1 MRIEGQLERLIGAG
15 ASALFR
21 DACRLADDGLGL
33 ESQGTLVWHCA
44 REIESAIREALG
56 PVAPI
61 DAVANKKRIHAAEIE
76 AIIKELDLD
85 TADPAIAWW
94 NARALAGLAHRASLG
109 PPRPFAP
116 ADWRTFLTAL
126 ELILGAFETRYLRM
140 IATLDDLLAMT
151 PAKAG
156 KRTRKLLC
164 SVPPTGQANALKHF
178 FERADATWLRVLPD
192 CILDDPPGREYA
204 IDQPGYF
211 RWPQWHASRYLAK
224 VAPVEPTLVHN
235 KVMKVLKSNPE
246 NPWIHID
253 FIAAAAH
260 FPLDQMAAWAEREAA
275 WVRAQTGLFMPLSR
289 DFGEAVKML
298 AAAGLTDA
306 SFAVGEAVLALGDGE
321 PRRHGEPSLR
331 AGEYEYGKALK
342 FIAETLTTLDAA
354 RTSTI
359 LIDLLDQAVAQAY
372 EETRDR
378 WSTLWRSSI
387 ADDGTNNSEHTLE
400 KLADALRDALERA
413 VTDRG
418 ALEALHGSLVAR
430 AGASAIFRRFAVHV
444 ATVGRDV
451 SPDLARATSLD
462 PATYTVDS
470 WVEAHR
476 LIEAIGPALDAR
488 GIDAIVVAVRAS
500 AVDASRRDE
509 LVAVLDGLRVGA
521 TPEPI
526 VGQPMFRAYPY
537 VPPPSPVSAERMAQ
551 WSVSKT
557 VRFLTAWQS
566 NPAHHRDGDMLE
578 FAFLEAVKANPARWS
593 GAGVKALNLP
603 LNHLQRYLWGLRE
616 SAKDGATLNGN
627 ALVRLFD
634 AGLVKGESW
643 LGGDYQDVRKSVA
656 WILRDCLGGDRL
668 ALTSSASRAALWA
681 VIDALLTDPTGPT
694 ASGSGGDADEL
705 AFAAMNHTR
714 SISTTLVV
722 TYALWLSRHR
732 SGPRRLASEAQR
744 LLVDRLGPHEASL
757 EVRFSVGEQLAA
769 LRWLDPAW
777 TDGIL
782 PLVFPDDEASA
793 LFRDAAW
800 RGFLWRGQVP
810 LDLFVALLPE
820 YQNAIER
827 LDPTGGTTKA
837 HERLAEHV
845 LLLARIGTIGPESDD
860 GLLPLLFG
868 HAPADVAR
876 EAVRDLGWW
885 LYNVRDQAT
894 DPEEVARLRGVWDW
908 MSAEVQADRA
918 NPAGL
923 EPFGWWFAS
932 GKFDQ
937 EWSFDELERLARADV
952 EIDLMHIVF
961 ERLVAL
967 VHGAPMHVGRVT
979 EAIVAHEV
987 RPDDLHSSELSTI
1000 VRVLIDGASG
1010 PEANGSGRAII
1021 GMMVSRGFA
1030 NFPGS

>member
-21 DACRLADDGLGL
+21 DARRLADDGLGL
-33 ESQGTLVWHCA
+33 EAQGTLVWHCA

-61 DAVANKKRIHAAEIE
+61 DAVANAKRIHAAEIE
-76 AIIKELDLD
+76 AIIKELGLD
-85 TADPAIAWW
+85 ATDPAIAWW
-94 NARALAGLAHRASLG
+94 KARALSGLAHRASLG

-116 ADWRTFLTAL
+116 GDWQTFLTAL

-156 KRTRKLLC
+156 KRTGKLLC

-178 FERADATWLRVLPD
+178 FERADATWLRALPD
-192 CILDDPPGREYA
+192 CILDDPPGREFA

-224 VAPVEPTLVHN
+224 VAPLEPARVFE
-235 KVMKVLKSNPE
+235 KVMKVLKTQPE

-253 FIAAAAH
+253 FVAAAAH
-260 FPLDQMAAWAEREAA
+260 FPPDEKATWAVEEAA
-275 WVRAQTGLFMPLSR
+275 WVRVQAGLFMPLSR
-289 DFGEAVKML
+289 DFAEAVKML
-298 AAAGLTDA
+298 AEAGLTDP
-306 SFAVGEAVLALGDGE
+306 SFALGEAVLALGDGE

-331 AGEYEYGKALK
+331 ADEYEYGKALK
-342 FIAETLTTLDAA
+342 SIAETLTALDARRSA
-354 RTSTI
+354 TFLT
-359 LIDLLDQAVAQAY
+359 DLLDRAEAQAY

-378 WSTLWRSSI
+378 WSTIWRSSI
-387 ADDGTNNSEHTLE
+387 ADDGTNDSGHTLE
-400 KLADALRDALERA
+400 KLADALRDALDLA
-413 VTDRG
+413 VTDLG
-418 ALEALHGSLVAR
+418 ALEAMHASLVAR
-430 AGASAIFRRFAVHV
+430 AGASSVLRRFAIHV

-462 PATYTVDS
+462 PATYTADS

-476 LIEAIGPALDAR
+476 LIEAIGPGLDAT
-488 GIDAIVVAVRAS
+488 GSDEIVVAVRAS
-500 AVDASRRDE
+500 TVDASRQDE
-509 LVAVLDGLRVGA
+509 LVAVLDGFRVGA

-526 VGQPMFRAYPY
+526 VGQPMFRSYPY

-551 WSVSKT
+551 WSVPKT
-557 VRFLTAWQS
+557 VRFLTNWQS
-566 NPAHHRDGDMLE
+566 NPAQHRDGDMLE

-593 GAGVKALNLP
+593 GAGVKVLNLP
-603 LNHLQRYLWGLRE
+603 PNFLQRYLWALRE
-616 SAKDGATLNGN
+616 SAKDGATLNGD

-634 AGLVKGESW
+634 AGLVTGRSW

-668 ALTSSASRAALWA
+668 ALTSSASRTALWA
-681 VIDALLTDPTGPT
+681 VIGALLTDPSGPT

-705 AFAAMNHTR
+705 ALAALNHTR
-714 SISTTLVV
+714 SVSTSLVV
-722 TYALWLSRHR
+722 TYALWLNRHQ
-732 SGPRRLASEAQR
+732 SGPRRLTPEAQR
-744 LLVDRLGPHEASL
+744 LLEDRLDPDEASL
-757 EVRFSVGEQLAA
+757 EVRFSVGEHLAA

-782 PLVFPDDEASA
+782 PRVFPGDEASA
-793 LFRDAAW
+793 LIRDAAW

-810 LDLFVALLPE
+810 LDLFVALRPE
-820 YQNAIER
+820 YRHAIEG
-827 LDPTGGTTKA
+827 LDSAGETTKA

-845 LLLARIGTIGPESDD
+845 LLLARIGTIGPQSED
-860 GLLPLLFG
+860 GLLPLLFSRAG
-868 HAPADVAR
+868 ADLAR
-876 EAVRDLGWW
+876 QAVHDLGWW
-885 LYNVRDQAT
+885 LYNVRNDAT
-894 DPEEVARLRGVWDW
+894 DPEEVARLRAFWDW
-908 MSAEVQADRA
+908 LAAEVEADRA
-918 NPAGL
+918 NPASL

-937 EWSFDELERLARADV
+937 DWSFDELERLARADV
-952 EIDLMHIVF
+952 EIDFMHIVY
-961 ERLVAL
+961 ERLLAL
-967 VHGAPMHVGRVT
+967 VPGNPERVGRVT

-987 RPDDLHSSELSTI
+987 RPDDLHGSELPAT
-1000 VRVLIDGASG
+1000 VRVLVDPASG
-1010 PEANGSGRAII
+1010 PEANRSGRAII